1 MNSSVSIQDLQ
12 RVLTELKDE
21 LKSGVSGRDHG
32 TFLRNASHLI
42 QEAQRFLSM
51 AEHSIDGAGRIPGAP
66 VRMPDR
72 DSTERKRAEEA
83 LRCANE
89 RLELAQS
96 AAGAGVWDW
105 DIATG
110 RIEWSPELFR
120 LFGLDPGKDSSGFDA
135 WRRVVHPDDLQ
146 IALDRIDRAILEGS
160 ILDSEYRVLLT
171 DGAMRWINAR
181 GRTIYDTDRRP
192 LRMLGICIDITRR
205 RQAEEALRRSEDRYR
220 SLVEMS
226 PDALFINLNN
236 RVVFVNPAA
245 VRLFGASSADQIV
258 DKSPFDLTHPDY
270 HPIVRQRIERQLAGE
285 TAPLIEEKIV
295 RMDGSIVDVEVA
307 AAPFITEE
315 GTAFQVIL
323 RDITERKKAE
333 ETLVDRQKQLEEL
346 NRTLEQRVEEETRKN
361 REKDFL
367 LIHQS
372 RQAEMGEMLSIIAHQ
387 WRQPLNNIG
396 LYAQVL
402 VETCRQGEL
411 DADCLEGTVKNIL
424 DLLRHMSRTID
435 DFRNF
440 LKPERKR
447 TPFNVRETIDRTYAL
462 ISESFRVH
470 GIRVEIEG
478 EGSLVVAGHPNE
490 YAQAVMTILN
500 NARDA
505 LVERRVGSPRIGIR
519 IASEGERSVVTI
531 SDNAGG
537 IAEELLD
544 RIFEPYFTTRD
555 GDKGTGIG
563 LYMSQAIIEKSM
575 RGRLSVRNTPEGAEF
590 RIEV

>member
-1 MNSSVSIQDLQ
+1 V
-12 RVLTELKDE
+12 
-21 LKSGVSGRDHG
+21 
-32 TFLRNASHLI
+32 
-42 QEAQRFLSM
+42 
-51 AEHSIDGAGRIPGAP
+51 
-66 VRMPDR
+66 
-72 DSTERKRAEEA
+72 
-83 LRCANE
+83 
-89 RLELAQS
+89 
-96 AAGAGVWDW
+96 
-105 DIATG
+105 
-110 RIEWSPELFR
+110 
-120 LFGLDPGKDSSGFDA
+120 GK
-135 WRRVVHPDDLQ
+135 
-146 IALDRIDRAILEGS
+146 
-160 ILDSEYRVLLT
+160 T
-171 DGAMRWINAR
+171 
-181 GRTIYDTDRRP
+181 
-192 LRMLGICIDITRR
+192 
-205 RQAEEALRRSEDRYR
+205 
-220 SLVEMS
+220 
-226 PDALFINLNN
+226 
-236 RVVFVNPAA
+236 
-245 VRLFGASSADQIV
+245 
-258 DKSPFDLTHPDY
+258 PFDLTHPDY

-295 RMDGSIVDVEVA
+295 RTDGSIVDVEVA

-323 RDITERKKAE
+323 RDITERKRTE

-361 REKDFL
+361 REKDYL
-367 LIHQS
+367 LIQQS

-402 VETCRQGEL
+402 AETCRRGEL
-411 DADCLEGTVKNIL
+411 DADCLDGTVKNIL

-447 TPFNVRETIDRTYAL
+447 TPFNIRETIDRTCGL

-478 EGSLVVAGHPNE
+478 ERDLVVTGYPNE

-519 IASEGERSVVTI
+519 IASEGKRSVVTI
-531 SDNAGG
+531 ADNAGG

-544 RIFEPYFTTRD
+544 RIFEPYFTTRE

-563 LYMSQAIIEKSM
+563 LYMSQAIIVKSM
-575 RGRLSVRNTPEGAEF
+575 QGRLSVRNTPEGAEF